1 MISAP
6 RSRSSSTWCAGCS
19 AERPGQESDAAR
31 VSRHLVALIPFAL
44 HQAGL
49 GAGWFALGAANLIV
63 VYATGVVPTLGWR
76 GAVVIAVVAA
86 LAGALTTVRSLRTAL
101 ARATPAAGI
110 PLGAP
115 ADAFG
120 RCVVPVGAVMGVLL
134 VLALVPGLEPA
145 QGLAALV
152 FAVVGA
158 SYGPLALWVRRFEE
172 MQGVIIAIPL
182 NRWGLRVGPIQAL
195 RLPR

>member
-1 MISAP
+1 M
-6 RSRSSSTWCAGCS
+6 
-19 AERPGQESDAAR
+19 
-31 VSRHLVALIPFAL
+31 ALIPFAL

-49 GAGWFALGAANLIV
+49 GAGWFALGAANLVV
-63 VYATGVVPTLGWR
+63 VYATGAEPALGWR
-76 GAVVIAVVAA
+76 AAALIAVVAA
-86 LAGALTTVRSLRTAL
+86 LVGAMATVRTLRTAL
-101 ARATPAAGI
+101 AQATPAAGI
-110 PLGAP
+110 PLGTP

-152 FAVVGA
+152 FAAVGT

-172 MQGVIIAIPL
+172 MQGVIIAVPL
-182 NRWGLRVGPIQAL
+182 NRWGLRVGPVQAL